1 MDHTNM
7 VKKQDSSMTPRKRVL
22 LLIGIM
28 TSIVIIVEAIAI
40 LTLYHTALNEEKA
53 RLQETAQ
60 SQAQLIEAIASFN
73 KIYSNDYPYGYWQAT
88 LEQIKKAHENYKGFG
103 DTGEFTLSTKEN
115 DQIVFLLD
123 HRHYDL
129 TNPKPV
135 PWDSKLAQPM
145 RLALSGKSGTVIA
158 LDYRGEKVLAAHEP
172 ISGLNLGIVAKID
185 MAEIQAPFIK
195 AASTS
200 ALVAIIFIAIGV
212 ALFFR
217 ITNPVID
224 RLNATVIKLEKAL
237 EEVKKLRG
245 ILPICA
251 YCKKIRDD
259 KGYWNQVEVYMKEYL
274 DTDFTHG
281 ICPDC
286 MKKYF
291 PEAHAELENSQH
303 NFKTP
308 NT

>member
-1 MDHTNM
+1 
-7 VKKQDSSMTPRKRVL
+7 MTPRKRVF
-22 LLIGIM
+22 LLIVIM
-28 TSIVIIVEAIAI
+28 TSIVIIAETAAI
-40 LTLYHTALNEEKA
+40 LTLYRTALKEEKA

-60 SQAQLIEAIASFN
+60 SQARLIEAIAYFD
-73 KIYSNDYPYGYWQAT
+73 KIYSIDYPHGYWQAT
-88 LEQIKKAHENYKGFG
+88 LEQIKKAHANYQGFG
-103 DTGEFTLSTKEN
+103 KTGEFTLSTKEN

-129 TNPKPV
+129 TSPKPV
-135 PWDSKLAQPM
+135 PWESDLAQPM

-172 ISGLNLGIVAKID
+172 IPELNLGIVAKID
-185 MAEIQAPFIK
+185 LAEIQAPFIK
-195 AASTS
+195 AAFTS
-200 ALVAIIFIAIGV
+200 ASIAVIFIAIGV
-212 ALFFR
+212 ALFFK
-217 ITNPVID
+217 ITNPVVN
-224 RLNATVIKLEKAL
+224 RLNATVSNLEKAL
-237 EEVKKLRG
+237 EEVNKLRG

-286 MKKYF
+286 MKTHF
-291 PEAHAELENSQH
+291 PEAHAALEDKQQNSETQ
-303 NFKTP
+303 